1 MERLVAAAVQ
11 ATPVFMDREATVD
24 RASERVAAA
33 AREKANLIV
42 FPETFVA
49 GYPDWVWRA
58 PAWEGPS
65 AELFA
70 LLLENAVEI
79 PGRATEAL
87 GKAAKRAR
95 AWVSIGVN
103 EREPGSG
110 TLYNTQLMLSPDGG
124 IAGKHRKLMPTGG
137 ERLVWGM
144 GDGST
149 LEVYDTPYG
158 RVGGLICWENYMPL
172 ARAAMYAK
180 GIDVW
185 LAPTWA
191 QGDRWVATLRHIALE
206 GRQFVIGVGSL
217 IRGSDLPD
225 DLPGRKLWGGE
236 EDWLNHGYSTIV
248 APDGEILAGPLIEE
262 EGILTAE
269 VDASAARASR
279 HEFDAVGHYSRP
291 DVFRLLVDEAPRP
304 QVGPVESG

>member
-1 MERLVAAAVQ
+1 MIRPGARSSRVTKVAA
-11 ATPVFMDREATVD
+11 
-24 RASERVAAA
+24 S
-33 AREKANLIV
+33 
-42 FPETFVA
+42 
-49 GYPDWVWRA
+49 
-58 PAWEGPS
+58 
-65 AELFA
+65 
-70 LLLENAVEI
+70 
-79 PGRATEAL
+79 
-87 GKAAKRAR
+87 
-95 AWVSIGVN
+95 
-103 EREPGSG
+103 
-110 TLYNTQLMLSPDGG
+110 
-124 IAGKHRKLMPTGG
+124 
-137 ERLVWGM
+137 
-144 GDGST
+144 
-149 LEVYDTPYG
+149 
-158 RVGGLICWENYMPL
+158 YMPL

>member
-1 MERLVAAAVQ
+1 MSIGRSRVEALMGTVKVAAIQ
-11 ATPVFMDREATVD
+11 ASPVFLD
-24 RASERVAAA
+24 RAATIEKTAELLAKAAA
-33 AREKANLIV
+33 EGARLAVL
-42 FPETFVA
+42 PEGFVP

-58 PAWEGPS
+58 TPWDDHHWFARWQDQAVVVPGPD
-65 AELFA
+65 
-70 LLLENAVEI
+70 VE
-79 PGRATEAL
+79 RL
-87 GKAAKRAR
+87 GKAARA
-95 AWVSIGVN
+95 AGIYAAVGVN
-103 EREPGSG
+103 EREPEGS
-110 TLYNTQLMLSPDGG
+110 TIYNTILYFGPDGRLL
-124 IAGKHRKLMPTGG
+124 GKHRKLMPTGG
-137 ERLVWGM
+137 ERLVWGY

-149 LEVYDTPYG
+149 LTVIDTPFG

-236 EDWLNHGYSTIV
+236 EDWLNRGYSTIV
-248 APDGEILAGPLIEE
+248 APDGEILAG
-262 EGILTAE
+262 
-269 VDASAARASR
+269 
-279 HEFDAVGHYSRP
+279 
-291 DVFRLLVDEAPRP
+291 
-304 QVGPVESG
+304 